1 MCFRD
6 VHLCTVLRMADGV
19 ALLIECFNY
28 KPPDQ
33 PCLLSSPWHRNSK
46 LSCVLV
52 LDLESV
58 TPQFLVLSTSAS
70 CSFTISFTD
79 TSLLF
84 YETGSDVSQDTLELT
99 KLTLNSVCVQR

>member
-19 ALLIECFNY
+19 ALLIDCFNY

-70 CSFTISFTD
+70 CCFTISFTD